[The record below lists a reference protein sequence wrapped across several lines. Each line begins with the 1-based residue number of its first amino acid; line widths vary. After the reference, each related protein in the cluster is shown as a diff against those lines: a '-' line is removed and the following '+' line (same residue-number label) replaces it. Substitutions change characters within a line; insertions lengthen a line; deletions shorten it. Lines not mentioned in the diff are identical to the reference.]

1 MTENS
6 NADTNSEKRQGRFGR
21 VVDHQRDDF
30 FKQRKLVDDWAA
42 GRGALI
48 LLGITALLVVF
59 FVLAAFKVP
68 L

>member
-1 MTENS
+1 MTDS
-6 NADTNSEKRQGRFGR
+6 DNANSEKRSGRLGR
-21 VVDHQRDDF
+21 TIDRQRDDF

-48 LLGITALLVVF
+48 LLGMTAVLVVF
-59 FVLAAFKVP
+59 FVLAMFRVP